1 MGITVLPTT
10 GTKGVPNILTA
21 FYVIILRTVPIF
33 FNNPYHVSLHVYIF
47 IILSHVSICY

>member
-33 FNNPYHVSLHVYIF
+33 FNNPYHVSLRMCIF
-47 IILSHVSICY
+47 LLY